1 MRRIGYNAPI
11 LIDKSGMIVSGH
23 LRFQALQM
31 LGFEEIWVV
40 RLGHLSEVQV
50 KASMIADNKI
60 AEMSEFDERKLAL
73 LLKELE
79 HINIEVVA
87 ESTGMEIPKI
97 ELLVQSLASPEVGDS
112 DDDVEVATGTPVSQ
126 VGDNWRMG
134 PHWINCGSAL
144 EFHCLRQRPG
154 P

>member
-87 ESTGMEIPKI
+87 NR
-97 ELLVQSLASPEVGDS
+97 LAWRFPRSNCLFSPW
-112 DDDVEVATGTPVSQ
+112 P
-126 VGDNWRMG
+126 
-134 PHWINCGSAL
+134 
-144 EFHCLRQRPG
+144 LRK
-154 P
+154 